1 MIKRVLSL
9 FLKFCC
15 LIGENNKQVKS
26 QLYLPKTKRKYLK
39 SEILDYVEIYFQKL
53 LPVFKDIESDADK
66 LAYDFYEN
74 SMKQPA
80 YNDSIDPSSI
90 AENALEEGI
99 KHYSYLKLGKYSL
112 TATWHAT
119 LYQVW
124 EQQSRLFLFREMF
137 RICNIQFETFCIN
150 LSEIKKKFKFHNID
164 IESFSCWPQIRE
176 LSLLCNVIKHG
187 DGKAA
192 KELRKIKPTL
202 FKQEDGIDHMKTFK
216 TTLLEETLNINE
228 MTLQNY
234 SEAFL
239 SFWDEIPERNY
250 SDEL

>member
-1 MIKRVLSL
+1 M
-9 FLKFCC
+9 
-15 LIGENNKQVKS
+15 KS
-26 QLYLPKTKRKYLK
+26 QLYLPGAKRKHFK
-39 SEILDYVEIYFQKL
+39 SEISDYVEIYCQKL

-66 LAYDFYEN
+66 YTDDFFDN
-74 SMKQPA
+74 SMSQPA
-80 YNDSIDPSSI
+80 DDDFNDPSSI
-90 AENALEEGI
+90 AENAMEEGI
-99 KHYSYLKLGKYSL
+99 EHYSYLKLGKYNL

-124 EQQSRLFLFREMF
+124 EQQSRRFLFQE
-137 RICNIQFETFCIN
+137 ISHVYNIQFETFCIK
-150 LSEIKKKFKFHNID
+150 LSEIKEKFKFHNVD

-176 LSLLCNVIKHG
+176 LSLLCNVIKHAG
-187 DGKAA
+187 GRSE
-192 KELRKIKPTL
+192 KELREIKPEL
-202 FKQEDGIDHMKTFK
+202 FKQEDKIDYITTFK

-234 SEAFL
+234 REALL

>member
-1 MIKRVLSL
+1 M
-9 FLKFCC
+9 
-15 LIGENNKQVKS
+15 KS
-26 QLYLPKTKRKYLK
+26 QLYVPEITRRYLK
-39 SEILDYVEIYFQKL
+39 SEISDYVEIYSQKL
-53 LPVFKDIESDADK
+53 LPVFKDIESDANKIRDDS
-66 LAYDFYEN
+66 YDN
-74 SMKQPA
+74 LMSQPA
-80 YNDSIDPSSI
+80 YGDFIDPSSI
-90 AENALEEGI
+90 AEDAKDIGI
-99 KHYSYLKLGKYSL
+99 EHYSYLKLGKYSL

-124 EQQSRLFLFREMF
+124 EQQSRRFLFKEISRVY
-137 RICNIQFETFCIN
+137 NIPFETFYIN
-150 LSEIKKKFKFHNID
+150 LSKIKEKFKFYNVD
-164 IESFSCWPQIRE
+164 IESFSCWPQINE

-187 DGKAA
+187 DGYSA

-202 FKQEDGIDHMKTFK
+202 FKQEEGTDHMEIFK

-234 SEAFL
+234 RKALL

>member
-1 MIKRVLSL
+1 ML
-9 FLKFCC
+9 FNM
-15 LIGENNKQVKS
+15 GNNKQMKS
-26 QLYLPKTKRKYLK
+26 QLYLPEIKRKYLK
-39 SEILDYVEIYFQKL
+39 SEISDYVKIYCQKL

-66 LAYDFYEN
+66 YTDDFFDN
-74 SMKQPA
+74 SMSQPA
-80 YNDSIDPSSI
+80 DDDFNDPSSI
-90 AENALEEGI
+90 AENAMEEGI
-99 KHYSYLKLGKYSL
+99 EHYSYLKLGKYSL

-124 EQQSRLFLFREMF
+124 EQQLRRFLFQE
-137 RICNIQFETFCIN
+137 ISHVYNIQFETFCTK
-150 LSEIKKKFKFHNID
+150 LSEIKEKFKFHNID

-187 DGKAA
+187 DGKSA

-234 SEAFL
+234 TEALL
-239 SFWDEIPERNY
+239 SFWDKILERNY
-250 SDEL
+250 SDGL